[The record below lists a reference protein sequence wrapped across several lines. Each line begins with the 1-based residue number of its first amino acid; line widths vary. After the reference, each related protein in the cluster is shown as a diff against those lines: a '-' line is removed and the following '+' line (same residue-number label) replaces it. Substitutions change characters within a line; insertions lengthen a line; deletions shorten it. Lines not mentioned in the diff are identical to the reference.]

1 MGDQAWEQDVRRNGS
16 QAGTG
21 RSMANRQLKAAGSKP
36 ASYSQ
41 KSSGTKQAFK
51 LGRRGIHSYSR
62 RYVVMSVEYRRGS
75 LLDTEIDIVGNLLK
89 LTIVSS
95 RY

>member
-36 ASYSQ
+36 VSHSQ
-41 KSSGTKQAFK
+41 KSSGMEQAFK
-51 LGRRGIHSYSR
+51 LKGRGIHSYSD
-62 RYVVMSVEYRRGS
+62 RRGS
-75 LLDTEIDIVGNLLK
+75 LLYTEIDIVGNLLK
-89 LTIVSS
+89 LTTVNVEGIGWGL
-95 RY
+95 